1 MKIRTL
7 GAAAAGGFSMPGG
20 DGLAKETQAAVQL
33 PRLSEP
39 DGRAV
44 LRET

>member
-1 MKIRTL
+1 MKIKTL
-7 GAAAAGGFSMPGG
+7 GAAAAGGFPMSGG
-20 DGLAKETQAAVQL
+20 DDIAKETQAAVQL